1 MAPDEQR
8 GLPLGPGPRPT
19 DGDGLV
25 AALRAA
31 ATRIEPA
38 ITGLDEVRVVA
49 RMRGAD
55 IELVDADLTGLTVGP
70 GVVAVRPGGD
80 AGATAPIRA
89 AVPAVLHEL
98 RVVGHPISV
107 VGAAVDLDARI
118 TGLPVDWIERGDGA
132 VELLPRLDRGA
143 PAGAVVLLADPDEL
157 GPAITTA
164 LETILADARLRVDGI
179 SVLVTGL
186 DDTTAAGGA
195 VAVEATATARLGFVR
210 APVRARAAVRADG
223 GLRLA
228 VEDVEL
234 TSTNV
239 LASTALG
246 ATRGAIDRAI
256 GDGIDL
262 RRWLPAALHGASIR
276 IGVVDGR
283 LRLAAE
289 LP

>member
-1 MAPDEQR
+1 MAPHEQH
-8 GLPLGPGPRPT
+8 GLPLGQGPRPA
-19 DGDGLV
+19 DGDELA
-25 AALRAA
+25 AALRSA
-31 ATRIEPA
+31 ATRIDPS

-55 IELVDADLTGLTVGP
+55 IELVDADLTGLVVGP
-70 GVVAVRPGGD
+70 GAVAVRPGGD
-80 AGATAPIRA
+80 AGAAVPIRS
-89 AVPAVLHEL
+89 AVPAVLHDL
-98 RVVGHPISV
+98 RIAGHPISV
-107 VGAAVDLDARI
+107 LGAAVDLDARV
-118 TGLPVDWIERGDGA
+118 TGLPVDWIERGDGE

-143 PAGAVVLLADPDEL
+143 PAGAAVLLADPDEL

-186 DDTTAAGGA
+186 DDAMAAGGA

-246 ATRGAIDRAI
+246 AARGTIDRAI